1 MAQSK
6 LMLATQILGFLK
18 SLQPP
23 AVPRGIEVMNP
34 YHDKQ
39 VWQVCQTFYHKYY
52 ADNRPRLLVLG
63 INPGRFGGGT
73 TGIPFTDPLKLRQQC
88 GIPNSLPGRAE
99 LSANF
104 IYQVI
109 ARAGG
114 PDVFYSKVY
123 IGAVC
128 PLGFTQNGRNMNYY
142 DNPRLLKAV
151 SGFCIR
157 ALRQQLAFGLLS
169 HRVVCLGEGKN
180 FEFLQQ
186 INLQHKLFE
195 EIVSL
200 PHPRFIMQYRRKEL
214 EQHIEKYVK
223 TILA

>member
-1 MAQSK
+1 
-6 LMLATQILGFLK
+6 
-18 SLQPP
+18 
-23 AVPRGIEVMNP
+23 
-34 YHDKQ
+34 
-39 VWQVCQTFYHKYY
+39 
-52 ADNRPRLLVLG
+52 
-63 INPGRFGGGT
+63 
-73 TGIPFTDPLKLRQQC
+73 
-88 GIPNSLPGRAE
+88 
-99 LSANF
+99 
-104 IYQVI
+104 
-109 ARAGG
+109 
-114 PDVFYSKVY
+114 
-123 IGAVC
+123 
-128 PLGFTQNGRNMNYY
+128 MNYY
-142 DNPRLLKAV
+142 DDPRLLKAV

-214 EQHIEKYVK
+214 EQHVEKYVK